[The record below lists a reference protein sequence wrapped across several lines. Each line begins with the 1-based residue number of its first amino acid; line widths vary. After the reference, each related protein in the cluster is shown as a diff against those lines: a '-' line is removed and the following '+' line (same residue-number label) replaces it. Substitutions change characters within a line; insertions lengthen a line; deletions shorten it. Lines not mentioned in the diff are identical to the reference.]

1 MTRAGGLYRNG
12 LLIAG
17 PVLAAIVWFAL
28 RSAGLEPAAC
38 WCGAVTAWC
47 ALWWAFE
54 AVPLPVTALIPFAV
68 LPLGG
73 VLTHRE
79 VAVAYGDTLILL
91 MLAGSII
98 STAIERSGAHR
109 HIAVGMVRLVGARG
123 DRRIVLG
130 FLLASAVLS
139 MWISNTATVVML
151 LPVALAVLDGAP
163 DRERL
168 TAPLLL
174 AVAYG
179 AAIGGSATPVGTPP
193 NLIFIQ
199 NYNAATGTEIG
210 FLEWMRIG
218 VPVVVLMLPLAWLWL
233 TRNFGRESTA
243 FELPEPGRW
252 QPDQKRVM
260 AVLALTA
267 LGWLTRSAPFGG
279 WSGLIGAEA
288 YAGDSTVALIAV
300 AVLFALPSG
309 RGDRSRLLDWQT
321 AASIPW
327 GVFIMIGGGV
337 AIGLAFRESGLGAA
351 LGEALTPVA
360 GLPLLLMMLA
370 LCLLTTFFTEIT
382 SNTAVA
388 NILMPVMAATGTAAG
403 IDPVLLMVP
412 VTLGTNFA
420 FMLPVATAPNAI
432 VHGTGKVRV
441 ARMMREGVALNV
453 LGAVLITG
461 VCYLILR

>member
-1 MTRAGGLYRNG
+1 MAGTGGIFRNG
-12 LLIAG
+12 LLVAG
-17 PVLAAIVWFAL
+17 PALAVVVWFAL
-28 RSAGLEPAAC
+28 RSSGLEPAAC

-47 ALWWAFE
+47 AIWWAFE
-54 AVPLPVTALIPFAV
+54 VVPLPVTALIPFAV

-98 STAIERSGAHR
+98 STAIEKSGAHR
-109 HIAVGMVRLVGARG
+109 RIAVGMVRLMGARG
-123 DRRIVLG
+123 DRRVVLG
-130 FLLASAVLS
+130 FLTASAVLS

-151 LPVALAVLDGAP
+151 LPVALAVLDGAAN
-163 DRERL
+163 RERL

-199 NYNAATGTEIG
+199 NYAATTGTEIG
-210 FLEWMRIG
+210 FLEWMRVG
-218 VPVVVLMLPLAWLWL
+218 VPVVVLMLPIAWLWL
-233 TRNFGRESTA
+233 TRNFGRESRE
-243 FELPEPGRW
+243 FVLPELGPW
-252 QPDQKRVM
+252 QADQKRVLI
-260 AVLALTA
+260 VLSLTA

-279 WSGLIGAEA
+279 WSALIGAEA
-288 YAGDSTVALIAV
+288 HAGDSTVALVAV

-309 RGDRSRLLDWQT
+309 RGDGGRLLDWQT
-321 AASIPW
+321 ASSIPW

-337 AIGLAFRESGLGAA
+337 AIGLAFRESGLGVA
-351 LGEALTPVA
+351 LGDALTPVA
-360 GLPLLLMMLA
+360 VLPLLLMMLA

-403 IDPVLLMVP
+403 IDPILLMVP

-441 ARMMREGVALNV
+441 ARMIREGLTLNL
-453 LGAVLITG
+453 LGAVLIAA

>member
-1 MTRAGGLYRNG
+1 MAGAGSIYKNG
-12 LLIAG
+12 LLVAG
-17 PVLAAIVWFAL
+17 PVSAAAVWFTL
-28 RSAGLEPAAC
+28 RSAGLEPDAC

-47 ALWWAFE
+47 AIWWTFE
-54 AVPLPVTALIPFAV
+54 VVPLPVTALIPFAV

-98 STAIERSGAHR
+98 SKAIEKCGAHR
-109 HIAVGMVRLVGARG
+109 RIAVGMVQLVGTRG

-130 FLLASAVLS
+130 FLAASAGLS

-151 LPVALAVLDGAP
+151 LPVALAVLDGAAN
-163 DRERL
+163 RERL
-168 TAPLLL
+168 MAPLLL

-199 NYNAATGTEIG
+199 NYAAATGNEIG

-218 VPVVVLMLPLAWLWL
+218 VPVVVLMLPVAWLWL
-233 TRNFGRESTA
+233 TRNLGRESRA
-243 FELPEPGRW
+243 FELPELGPWRT
-252 QPDQKRVM
+252 DQKRVM
-260 AVLALTA
+260 IVLALTA

-279 WSGLIGAEA
+279 WSTLIGAEA
-288 YAGDSTVALIAV
+288 HAGDSTVALVAV
-300 AVLFALPSG
+300 AALFALPSG
-309 RGDRSRLLDWQT
+309 RGNGSRLLDWQT
-321 AASIPW
+321 ASSIPW
-327 GVFIMIGGGV
+327 GVFITIGGGI
-337 AIGLAFRESGLGAA
+337 AIGLAFRESTLGAA
-351 LGEALTPVA
+351 LGEALAPVA
-360 GLPLLLMMLA
+360 ELPLLLMILV
-370 LCLLTTFFTEIT
+370 LCLLATFFTEIT

-403 IDPVLLMVP
+403 VDPILLMVP

-432 VHGTGKVRV
+432 VHGTGKVQV
-441 ARMMREGVALNV
+441 ARMVREGLILNV
-453 LGAVLITG
+453 LGAVVITA